1 MSKPIALYYSI
12 LQYQPENLEKLHEL
26 FEVITLDNPQQDTLE
41 ILSKV
46 NLLFAPLG
54 YMVNKEKI
62 DACSNLKV
70 IASNTTGHP
79 HIDVNYASENKLML
93 LV

>member
-1 MSKPIALYYSI
+1 MTKPIALYYRI

-26 FEVITLDNPQQDTLE
+26 FEVITLDNPQQDTIE
-41 ILSKV
+41 ILNKV

-62 DACSNLKV
+62 DACTFEGYCFKYHWPS
-70 IASNTTGHP
+70 A
-79 HIDVNYASENKLML
+79 Y
-93 LV
+93 